1 MKKIIYIALALILI
15 GAIGGLIVFQTTD
28 LFQTSK
34 ASAQTKTASVNGIKK
49 INVDVSSLDVEVKK
63 TNRDQLSAKVKGW
76 GNKQMIQGVK
86 LAINKE
92 GDALH
97 VTAVRNQSFFTFTI
111 GWSKLIIE
119 VPEQA
124 YNQITV
130 DVGSGDLS
138 IEDLQAGHLSLTS
151 GSGDVTAKNNKSR
164 GNFIVQASSGDIDM
178 QHNQARNEARVSA
191 NSGDLDVSDLT
202 AKSTRLETAS
212 GDIDV
217 QRYSG
222 SLIAQ
227 ANSGDLDIESHQ
239 LSGDIDAQVASGDI
253 DINFAQDPDALSVD
267 YRGGSG
273 EGKVNLDGFLY
284 KEKTDHLIIGQK
296 GDGKYKI
303 RVRTNSGDFNLQ

>member
-1 MKKIIYIALALILI
+1 MKKIIYVALALILI
-15 GAIGGLIVFQTTD
+15 GAVGGLIVFQTTD

-34 ASAQTKTASVNGIKK
+34 ANAQTKTASVNGIKK

-97 VTAVRNQSFFTFTI
+97 VSAERNQSFFTFTI
-111 GWSKLIIE
+111 GWSKLTIE
-119 VPEQA
+119 VPEQE
-124 YNQITV
+124 YNRITV

-164 GNFIVQASSGDIDM
+164 GNFIVQTSSGDIDM
-178 QHNQARNEARVSA
+178 QHNQAQNEARVSA

-217 QRYSG
+217 ERYSG

-227 ANSGDLDIESHQ
+227 ANSGDIDIESNQ
-239 LSGDIDAQVASGDI
+239 LSGDIDVKATSGDI
-253 DINFAQDPDALSVD
+253 DINFAQDPDSLSVD

-273 EGKVNLDGFLY
+273 EGIVDLKGFLY
-284 KEKTDHLIIGQK
+284 EAKSDSVINGKK
-296 GDGKYKI
+296 GSGKYKI
-303 RVRTNSGDFNLQ
+303 KARTNSGDFSLR